1 MINQN
6 TEHIEDD
13 FLRNLVKKSA
23 TSQPS
28 DGFTNNL
35 MARIPNA
42 RTVVTTENDG
52 IKPWHYVA
60 LAAGFIAVV
69 YFIITFD
76 LNSLVN
82 QVAGGESQ
90 EGINY
95 AGMFGNII
103 LTFSKAFSAFHFT
116 SISLMVV
123 ISGVVLYFGDK
134 MLKRWSKNKS
144 EATFA

>member
-1 MINQN
+1 MINHN

-13 FLRNLVKKSA
+13 FLRNLVKKSE
-23 TSQPS
+23 TIQPS

-35 MARIPNA
+35 MARIPKA

-60 LAAGFIAVV
+60 LAAGFIAIV

-82 QVAGGESQ
+82 QLAGSEGQ

-95 AGMFGNII
+95 VGMFGNIL
-103 LTFSKAFSAFHFT
+103 LTFSKAFSAFHFS
-116 SISLMVV
+116 SISLMIV
-123 ISGVVLYFGDK
+123 ISVTILYFGDK

>member
-1 MINQN
+1 MENKN
-6 TEHIEDD
+6 TQHIEDD
-13 FLRNLVKKSA
+13 FLRNLVKKSE

-35 MARIPNA
+35 MALIPKT

-52 IKPWHYVA
+52 IKPWYYVA
-60 LAAGFIAVV
+60 LAAGFIVVV

-82 QVAGGESQ
+82 QLAGGENQ

-95 AGMFGNII
+95 VGMFGNIL
-103 LTFSKAFSAFHFT
+103 LTFSKAFSAFHFS

-123 ISGVVLYFGDK
+123 ISVTILYFGDK

>member
-1 MINQN
+1 MINHN

-13 FLRNLVKKSA
+13 FLRNLVKKSE
-23 TSQPS
+23 TIQPS
-28 DGFTNNL
+28 DSFTNNL
-35 MARIPNA
+35 MERIPKA
-42 RTVVTTENDG
+42 RTVVTTESDG
-52 IKPWHYVA
+52 IKPWHYVG

-82 QVAGGESQ
+82 QLAGGEGQ

-95 AGMFGNII
+95 VGMFGNIL

-123 ISGVVLYFGDK
+123 ISVIILYFCDK

>member
-1 MINQN
+1 MENKN
-6 TEHIEDD
+6 TQHIEDD
-13 FLRNLVKKSA
+13 FLGNLVKKSE

-35 MARIPNA
+35 MAQIPKV
-42 RTVVTTENDG
+42 RTIETTENEG
-52 IKPWHYVA
+52 IKPWHYVG
-60 LAAGFIAVV
+60 LAAVFIAVV
-69 YFIITFD
+69 YFIVTFD

-82 QVAGGESQ
+82 KVASSESQ

-95 AGMFGNII
+95 VGIFGNIL

-116 SISLMVV
+116 SISLMIV
-123 ISGVVLYFGDK
+123 ISVIILYFADK
-134 MLKRWSKNKS
+134 MLKKWSKNKS